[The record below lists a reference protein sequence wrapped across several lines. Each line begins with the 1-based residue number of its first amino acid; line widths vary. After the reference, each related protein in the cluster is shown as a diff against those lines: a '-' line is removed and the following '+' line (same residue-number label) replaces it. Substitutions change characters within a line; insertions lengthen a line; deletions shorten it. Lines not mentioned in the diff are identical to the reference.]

1 MNLRLPTVS
10 ASELWRDDGITS
22 SLSTLQRAITI
33 DELRFLP
40 AKSSGRL
47 IPPSSRLL
55 IFYLCWANERR
66 DGSGS
71 CSGATQLCFLGG
83 RSMIAAMQ
91 EVLSRTAEMKAP
103 LQEQEFYELSMLE
116 ESNQLGTRY
125 CVRQAH
131 AEWSDIDGQI
141 MWDQEEVEHF
151 WILDEAKRRYA
162 ERRLVLAQGGFI
174 YSDMDLF

>member
-1 MNLRLPTVS
+1 
-10 ASELWRDDGITS
+10 
-22 SLSTLQRAITI
+22 
-33 DELRFLP
+33 
-40 AKSSGRL
+40 
-47 IPPSSRLL
+47 
-55 IFYLCWANERR
+55 
-66 DGSGS
+66 
-71 CSGATQLCFLGG
+71 
-83 RSMIAAMQ
+83 MIAAMQ